1 MDPVFK
7 LNNWMWFQLE
17 EALTPL
23 PRQSNNSK
31 VANALPALYLLPG
44 ALLTGA
50 AATVCRAASYIFS
63 NNTPEDPKVDFTAVC
78 RDSRLWQELGELP
91 LTLGK
96 DTPTFRFGTSIAEYQ
111 VSGRINCPNS
121 QWADWEEIKV
131 AEDNRS
137 EKSVDFYT
145 LMQTNEGRELIVD
158 RLKKLGANSFR
169 FSVEWSLIEPKE
181 GSFTKKALA
190 VYKTFCKHLRDN
202 NIRPMCTLHH
212 FSEPK
217 WFHALGSFEKEEN
230 IAYFKRFAEFVYKDL
245 TTSYKKKPLVEDFC
259 TINEP
264 TVEAGLRYVAGEFSP
279 GYHFRIEQGA
289 IFLKTMIKAHK
300 VVYEALKKI
309 KPNTTIGIVHQPFS
323 NIATNTFVYPFVRY
337 GNRFMDEA
345 VRNCFETGR
354 FELKMPFLCNVQED
368 INVKTDV
375 VYLQY
380 YARPVTG
387 VFGGTSIH
395 EPMTMMPWREDPEG
409 IYEAIRDA
417 HTSFK
422 APVVIS
428 ENGISTKDEAQRERY
443 MSRAL
448 YAVEKAREDFGK
460 DVVQGYYL
468 WSLVKNFEWALGSD
482 PQDFGAYTTEK
493 VGDTR
498 IIAKEPRA
506 GIAPFIKVAKAW
518 QKAFGTDSR

>member
-1 MDPVFK
+1 
-7 LNNWMWFQLE
+7 MWCQLE
-17 EALTPL
+17 DVLTPL
-23 PRQSNNSK
+23 PSK
-31 VANALPALYLLPG
+31 SRESRVLHALPSIAYLP
-44 ALLTGA
+44 AAVATGLA
-50 AATVCRAASYIFS
+50 AAVCRAASYLFGE
-63 NNTPEDPKVDFTAVC
+63 TEKKDPEKDFTAIC
-78 RDSRLWQELGELP
+78 EDSRLWEK
-91 LTLGK
+91 LGK
-96 DTPTFRFGTSIAEYQ
+96 LRLKLGRDNPKFHFGTSIAEYQ
-111 VSGRINCPNS
+111 VSGSINCPNS

-131 AEDNRS
+131 REDNRS
-137 EKSVDFYT
+137 EKSVDFYN
-145 LMQTNEGRELIVD
+145 LMQTKEGRNLIVD

-181 GSFTKKALA
+181 GKFDKKVLEI
-190 VYKTFCKHLRDN
+190 YKTFCKHLRDH

-217 WFHALGSFEKEEN
+217 WFHAKGSFEKEEN
-230 IAYFKRFAEFVYKDL
+230 IDCFKQFSERVYKAL
-245 TTSYKKKPLVEDFC
+245 TISYKKKTLVSDFC

-264 TVEAGLRYVAGEFSP
+264 TVEAALRYIMGEFSP
-279 GYHFRIEQGA
+279 GYRLRVEKGA
-289 IFLKTMIKAHK
+289 NFLKTMIKAHK
-300 VVYEALKKI
+300 VVYTALKAI
-309 KPNTTIGIVHQPFS
+309 RADTTIGIVHQPFS
-323 NIATNTFVYPFVRY
+323 NIAANIFVYPVVRY
-337 GNRFMDEA
+337 ANRFMDEA
-345 VRNCFETGR
+345 VRNCFKTGR
-354 FELKMPFLCNVQED
+354 FELKMPFFCNVQED
-368 INVKTDV
+368 IDVKTDV

-387 VFGGTSIH
+387 IFGSTSLH

-417 HTSFK
+417 HTSFQ

-428 ENGISTKDEAQRERY
+428 ENGISTQDEAQRARY

-482 PQDFGAYTTEK
+482 PQDFGAYTTTK
-493 VGDTR
+493 DGDKR
-498 IIAKEPRA
+498 IIAKDPRP

-518 QKAFGTDSR
+518 QKAHGVRSKA